1 MRRLSA
7 IVLAGLL
14 LAGTG
19 LGCHGEQNKG
29 INSGKDKPLP
39 SKDGGRSTP
48 SERMTKPQ

>member
-7 IVLAGLL
+7 LVLAGFL

-39 SKDGGRSTP
+39 KKDEGRSTNV
-48 SERMTKPQ
+48 ERMTKPQ